1 MQKNKSKIENK
12 IIYWHDILTLLNNG
26 YLFSY
31 PAHINKKFIYET
43 SVCNKTLTSKYNEKF
58 IVDFSLNKIT
68 KQNYEPFIEYIKH
81 STNNYVTSF
90 YNINGVTKLII
101 PIKKRNKNFSTMKD
115 FIDNA
120 SKTQ

>member
-1 MQKNKSKIENK
+1 M
-12 IIYWHDILTLLNNG
+12 
-26 YLFSY
+26 
-31 PAHINKKFIYET
+31 
-43 SVCNKTLTSKYNEKF
+43 CNKTLTSKYNEKF
-58 IVDFSLNKIT
+58 IIDFSLNKIT
-68 KQNYEPFIEYIKH
+68 KQNYEPFAEYIKQ